1 MGVVVWLLVVDLY
14 MPYYR
19 VSYRPMARF
28 IDINILSQRDRYDG
42 SISLDRL
49 KGQGVRCLVVDDEFV
64 WGIDKC
70 QAR

>member
-14 MPYYR
+14 MPRYR
-19 VSYRPMARF
+19 VSYRSMARF
-28 IDINILSQRDRYDG
+28 MDINILLQCDRYDG